1 MDSGEN
7 ESRRR
12 LDLGVSRRPWP
23 WIWIAISL
31 AIHSLL
37 LFGWIEGRLP
47 VMPPLRREI
56 LVVVPPGPDR
66 SREITIPWP
75 SPAPELT
82 RGRGRTPLP
91 TEGRPVPPA
100 RRVRPERPLQP
111 VVTPPVAPPLRLE
124 TSSPESVAVARGQS
138 PASRIGANLAN
149 GRLWVRPLPL
159 PPRELAQ
166 RLSRSP
172 AELTDS
178 AVHAIIQSFL
188 DSIAMEPG
196 ADKTKLPSW
205 TTEVAGKKFG
215 IDSRNIYIA
224 GLKIPAAV
232 LALLPLT
239 GGANQSKAFDRSDQM
254 YDDLRRAAVR
264 SATLDEF
271 KQAIRE
277 LREQKER
284 EHELKKA
291 QRTRP
296 DSQPE
301 TIHP

>member
-1 MDSGEN
+1 
-7 ESRRR
+7 
-12 LDLGVSRRPWP
+12 
-23 WIWIAISL
+23 
-31 AIHSLL
+31 
-37 LFGWIEGRLP
+37 
-47 VMPPLRREI
+47 
-56 LVVVPPGPDR
+56 
-66 SREITIPWP
+66 
-75 SPAPELT
+75 
-82 RGRGRTPLP
+82 
-91 TEGRPVPPA
+91 
-100 RRVRPERPLQP
+100 
-111 VVTPPVAPPLRLE
+111 
-124 TSSPESVAVARGQS
+124 
-138 PASRIGANLAN
+138 
-149 GRLWVRPLPL
+149 L